1 MNDQQA
7 GPLTTA
13 AAEWSEVERLFGVRG
28 EPSRCWCRY
37 LALTGPEYS
46 ALDPAGRKAQLKE
59 KFDGVSP
66 SPGVLAFRGGVP
78 VGWCAVEPRRCYP
91 RVLRSQVLRQAEP
104 SALAR
109 TRAAESGAAE
119 AGTPGEVWSVT
130 CFVVATGHRRGG
142 VAAAL
147 LQAAVGHARLHGAEV
162 VEGYPVDPALRP
174 KAGASDLYHGTL
186 NLFLGAGFRV
196 VSTAVPGR
204 AVVRLGLRRESP
216 QSRVPVNSGSPGP
229 NPAP

>member
-1 MNDQQA
+1 MKDQQE

-13 AAEWSEVERLFGVRG
+13 AAEWGDVERLFGVRG
-28 EPSRCWCRY
+28 EPSRCWCRFF
-37 LALTGPEYS
+37 ALTGPEYS
-46 ALDPAGRKAQLKE
+46 AVDPAGRKAQLKA

-66 SPGVLAFRGGVP
+66 PPGVLAFRGGVP

-91 RVLRSQVLRQAEP
+91 RVLRSQVLRQVEP
-104 SALAR
+104 SALAQ
-109 TRAAESGAAE
+109 TGAAE

-130 CFVVATGHRRGG
+130 CFVVAAGHRRGG

-174 KAGASDLYHGTL
+174 KAGAADLYHGTR
-186 NLFLGAGFRV
+186 NLFLRAGFRV

-204 AVVRLGLRRESP
+204 AVVRLGH
-216 QSRVPVNSGSPGP
+216 GSPGP